1 MLTELSRRRG
11 KGSEPTNVHRR
22 PPSADDMRE
31 VVSLHVGEAGAGIGR
46 KAWEKLGEDHGVDLA
61 TGLGE
66 GHVGEDGGRWGGEMH
81 QGCLERSV
89 YFEQGKGVGGGT
101 ASFYFPRAL
110 WVDAEPQAMQQHTKG
125 MLLREGQQVWG
136 RESAAGNFARGL
148 FEVAPKMAD
157 RMTDQLRC
165 MVERCSALQGF
176 SVFHSV
182 GGGTGSALASLLL
195 AHLADEYPKL
205 HAVSFTVFP
214 SPNLS
219 SSTVEPYNAV
229 LTTAAL
235 LHQSNLVC
243 NVLNNES
250 VYHVCRR
257 KLRHRS
263 PQLADVNRIM
273 AMPIH
278 CLLGSFSAGGMLNM
292 DFTEL
297 YNNLVPHRKLHFLS
311 NSFAPLFPGGCEAET
326 VYDLSLSAFH
336 PSSGLSG
343 VHMGKGQF
351 MACALLYRGC
361 VGTKDA
367 EQAVSQLR
375 EQRRIRFVD
384 WSPTAV
390 KISINTKQIDQCSFS
405 QATSSTGTT
414 NAQAEYAHSV
424 GMLGNHTGIRSVLHR
439 ERRKF
444 EVMFSK
450 RAFVHWFQGE
460 GLEVDELESA
470 CADVATLEGDYLQAE
485 GHGTHSVS

>member
-1 MLTELSRRRG
+1 MGNGESNRRC
-11 KGSEPTNVHRR
+11 
-22 PPSADDMRE
+22 PPSVQGDMRE
-31 VVSLHVGEAGAGIGR
+31 VLSLHVGEAGAGIGR
-46 KAWEKLGEDHGVDLA
+46 QAWERLGEEHGVDLA

-66 GHVGEDGGRWGGEMH
+66 GGQDAGWEGGRRSEGILNEG
-81 QGCLERSV
+81 LERSV
-89 YFEQGKGVGGGT
+89 YFEQGMDVGDGT

-110 WVDAEPQAMQQHTKG
+110 WVDAEPNALQQHTKG
-125 MLLREGQQVWG
+125 MQLRAGQKVWG

-157 RMTDQLRC
+157 EMTDRIRG
-165 MVERCSALQGF
+165 MVERCSTLQGF
-176 SVFHSV
+176 SVYHSV

-195 AHLADEYPKL
+195 AHIGDDYPKL

-214 SPNLS
+214 SPKLS
-219 SSTVEPYNAV
+219 SSTVEPYNAI

-243 NVLNNES
+243 NVLDNES
-250 VYHVCRR
+250 VFRICKPKV
-257 KLRHRS
+257 RHRS
-263 PQLADVNRIM
+263 PNLADINRIM
-273 AMPIH
+273 AMPIN

-311 NSFAPLFPGGCEAET
+311 NSFAPLFPGGCETET

-343 VHMGKGQF
+343 IDIDKGQF

-367 EQAVSQLR
+367 EQAVKQLR
-375 EQRRIRFVD
+375 EQQRIRFVD

-390 KISINTKQIDQCSFS
+390 KFGINTNRMDQCNLS
-405 QATSSTGTT
+405 QATSSSGSTCKLTDS
-414 NAQAEYAHSV
+414 AHSI
-424 GMLGNHTGIRSVLHR
+424 GMLGNHTGIHRVFHR
-439 ERRKF
+439 ERKKF
-444 EVMFSK
+444 ERMFAK

-460 GLEVDELESA
+460 GLEMDEMGSA
-470 CADVATLEGDYLQAE
+470 CADVEALEADYLDAE
-485 GHGTHSVS
+485 GHVTQSA